1 MAKIFGVDFSHW
13 QANVNFD
20 KLVNNDV
27 RFAIFKAGEIPTTS
41 KSEFTDPKYARNVTE
56 ARRANII
63 SGAYYYFHPSIGAS
77 RQARHFDAV
86 MQRDGQPDLPP
97 VIDVED
103 TDQRTPTQ
111 VADVL
116 KAMIDYLMGR
126 GYRRPIIYSRWGFL
140 VNQVGE
146 PFWLK
151 EHFLWLAQY
160 SNELIYKPADMSNV
174 IMWQFTDRIK
184 LPGVGVALDGNYWLK
199 SEQELLALVRKPLAQ
214 VEPEPEPVVVE
225 TLPVEDTPP
234 AQNTESEQTQLEIEE
249 EAEEEDEI
257 IIPSQSVQE
266 QSITVQEEGQKP
278 ETVEPEPEPAESV
291 PVTPGSVPDTQPSTQ
306 STTPAGDTSTGLNF
320 WEMIR
325 RIIRALFSALGK

>member
-20 KLVNNDV
+20 KLVENDV

-41 KSEFTDPKYARNVTE
+41 KSEFTDPQYKRNIAE
-56 ARRANII
+56 SRRTRII

-86 MQRDGQPDLPP
+86 MQRDGKPDLPP

-103 TDQRTPTQ
+103 TDQRTPVQ

-116 KAMIDYLMGR
+116 KAMIDYMMDR

-146 PFWLK
+146 PYWLK
-151 EHFLWLAQY
+151 DHYLWLAQY
-160 SNELIYKPADMSNV
+160 STELIYKPRDMSNV
-174 IMWQFTDRIK
+174 IMWQFTDRLK

-199 SEQELLALVRKPLAQ
+199 SERELLALVQKPPVAE
-214 VEPEPEPVVVE
+214 EPEPEPVVIPQPAPAE
-225 TLPVEDTPP
+225 PVEAPPLPSQPTETAPQQAQTEPEDIIIPTQTAPVQTAPVREITPDVVEDPVLVDSTPSSPPDTILRPSSPP
-234 AQNTESEQTQLEIEE
+234 AQPAAPLTLW
-249 EAEEEDEI
+249 EI
-257 IIPSQSVQE
+257 IQR
-266 QSITVQEEGQKP
+266 
-278 ETVEPEPEPAESV
+278 
-291 PVTPGSVPDTQPSTQ
+291 
-306 STTPAGDTSTGLNF
+306 F
-320 WEMIR
+320 
-325 RIIRALFSALGK
+325 IRALFTSFGK